1 MRWSRAWRVALVAAL
16 GAMMVGVAVA
26 AVTVP
31 GRVGPQLKL
40 LQSGRKLAPQGK
52 LVTLGNFPTGGALTR
67 DGHFYLT
74 VSTRRGR
81 NDIPPV
87 SVRTP
92 QGVQG
97 IPLPPAPRGVAM

>member
-16 GAMMVGVAVA
+16 GAVAVGVAVA

-40 LQSGRKLAPQGK
+40 LQSGRRLAPQGK

-67 DGHFYLT
+67 DGHFYWT
-74 VSTRRGR
+74 VSTGRGR
-81 NDIPPV
+81 NDIRIV
-87 SVRTP
+87 SVRTAK
-92 QGVQG
+92 V
-97 IPLPPAPRGVAM
+97 V